1 MGVLRM
7 PEVKM
12 IFFDLGNT
20 LYRNDEMERE
30 YVIRLHKLLAEDRQI
45 PLAEAE
51 NLFDTTRNHLKTR
64 LQHATKVSAME
75 ALGYTRK
82 QVHDAFCQVDPGVFL
97 TRDPRLSEFLTR
109 LSKRFKL
116 GIITNFRMSHVQSI
130 LDVLGVDIGIFDV
143 VISEDTTTQIKPHKQ
158 PFTKAVELAGLT
170 PQQCVYVADSLT
182 KDLAPAK
189 SVGMKTVL
197 VTGRKTVKAGPA
209 DAVIP
214 DVFDLAGALSKL
226 SQ

>member
-1 MGVLRM
+1 
-7 PEVKM
+7 
-12 IFFDLGNT
+12 
-20 LYRNDEMERE
+20 
-30 YVIRLHKLLAEDRQI
+30 
-45 PLAEAE
+45 
-51 NLFDTTRNHLKTR
+51 
-64 LQHATKVSAME
+64 ME

-97 TRDPRLSEFLTR
+97 TRNPQLSQFLTR
-109 LSKRFKL
+109 LSERFKL
-116 GIITNFRMSHVQSI
+116 GIITNFRMSHVESI

-143 VISEDTTTQIKPHKQ
+143 VITEDTTAQIKPHKE

-189 SVGMKTVL
+189 SIGMKTIL
-197 VTGRKTVKAGPA
+197 VSGRGAVTAAPA

-214 DVFDLAGALSKL
+214 DVFDLTEALSKL

>member
-1 MGVLRM
+1 M

-20 LYRNDEMERE
+20 LYRDDEMERE
-30 YVIRLHKLLAEDRQI
+30 YVIRLHKLLADDRQI

-51 NLFDTTRNHLKTR
+51 NLFDTTRNRLKTR

-97 TRDPRLSEFLTR
+97 TRNPQLSQFLTR
-109 LSKRFKL
+109 LSERFKL

-130 LDVLGVDIGIFDV
+130 LDVLGVDIRVFDV
-143 VISEDTTTQIKPHKQ
+143 VITEDTTAQIKPHKE

-189 SVGMKTVL
+189 SIGMKTIL
-197 VTGRKTVKAGPA
+197 VSGKGAVTAASA

-214 DVFDLAGALSKL
+214 DVLDLTEALSNL